1 MRLLIKAY
9 GKKDI
14 SKLVPKYTLVSATRR
29 APFWMKTYINPEDY
43 KQVPKKTESSKPSI
57 YDDIK
62 ISLEIAGKDE
72 VIELDPSGPVQKE
85 EIREVLEGDK
95 VSRIN
100 FYLKNKKGKYE
111 QIIGIDTNT
120 NNSERIKNVINSR
133 LEGISNNFLLN
144 YRHLDL
150 PLALRVSIGDK
161 KYEIRLND
169 PPILIQ
175 DIFDQISKDL
185 NSGKKI
191 DALGV
196 GKLVKE
202 EGKPLSYSSIKRAEG
217 LRLGNIRDFKAEAS
231 SIILDAAFLETNLG
245 SGFK

>member
-1 MRLLIKAY
+1 MKILIKAY
-9 GKKDI
+9 GKKNI
-14 SKLVPKYTLVSATRR
+14 AKLVPKYTLVSATRR
-29 APFWMKTYINPEDY
+29 APFWMKTYIKPEDY
-43 KQVPKKTESSKPSI
+43 KQGPEKTESNRPSI

-72 VIELDPSGPVQKE
+72 AIELDPSGPVQKE

-100 FYLKNKKGKYE
+100 LYLRNKEGKYE
-111 QIIGIDTNT
+111 QIAGIDTNT
-120 NNSERIKNVINSR
+120 NNPEHIKNMINSQ
-133 LEGISNNFLLN
+133 LKGISNNFFLN

-150 PLALRVSIGDK
+150 PLALRVVTDNK

-169 PPILIQ
+169 PLILIQ
-175 DIFDQISKDL
+175 ENFNQISNDL
-185 NSGKKI
+185 KRGEKI
-191 DALGV
+191 EALGV

-217 LRLGNIRDFKAEAS
+217 LRLGNIQDFKAEAS

-245 SGFK
+245 SGLR